1 MAYEQRLR
9 SRQTYL
15 VEHYRPGRD
24 LAHLTSS
31 IARLR
36 ETVAAMERAGEPV
49 HYLSATIVPS
59 DESFLCLIEAASEAL
74 VADVYGRA
82 EVPFERISA
91 AIYVNDQ
98 VIRKET
104 HP

>member
-1 MAYEQRLR
+1 VAYEQRFR

-15 VEHYRPGRD
+15 VEHYRPGHD

-31 IARLR
+31 IARVR
-36 ETVAAMERAGEPV
+36 ETVAAMEREGEPV
-49 HYLSATIVPS
+49 RSLSATIVPS

-74 VADVYGRA
+74 VADAYGRA
-82 EVPFERISA
+82 EVPFERISP
-91 AIYVNDQ
+91 AIYVNDE
-98 VIRKET
+98 VTRKET